1 MLERASAVEQA
12 EQERADGAA
21 IALLMPSK
29 AGDNT
34 VTIALMLDFEHHAL
48 VGFVGPSSG
57 FGHYAIKAGAF
68 KTPKPIGGP
77 TCIDGCRRHMNGG
90 SGGGEQ
96 RFENTAATF
105 EGLSAQIPATLA
117 EHVEKH
123 HRRRV
128 RLSQKTHTRG

>member
-77 TCIDGCRRHMNGG
+77 TSIDGCRRHMNGG
-90 SGGGEQ
+90 
-96 RFENTAATF
+96 AAEESSDSRT
-105 EGLSAQIPATLA
+105 P
-117 EHVEKH
+117 
-123 HRRRV
+123 RRRSKASPHRS
-128 RLSQKTHTRG
+128 RLPSQSTSKNTIDAGF